1 MTISLIDS
9 QIYDILTEHTVNT
22 NPHLLENRDD
32 QIFLYPDWLGSGYKR
47 AIELRNGIYITIHN
61 YQLSQDVVND
71 CRNCNAD
78 CLEFV
83 FNLSPIYQKE
93 GKSLIKNSYHYLCG
107 VSDKGYIW
115 KENSHKQA
123 LAVDIH
129 LSPTFLKSYFD
140 ENETIISE
148 HLKSFLEGSN
158 KMEISSSQTMSSYVQ
173 TVTKQIIN
181 CPYYGMTKQL
191 YLEGKSLELI
201 ALHLETL
208 TQKSSSNLSLKKQDK
223 EAIYYAKEILVS
235 SYNDPPNLTTLAR
248 KVGLNTRKLKEGF
261 RYIFNNTVFGY
272 LREYRLQMAKN
283 LLAEEKSIT
292 VVASMVGY
300 ASPSA
305 FTIAFQ
311 KQFGVNPKTYQMT
324 NISSNNLNGGL
335 IR

>member
-1 MTISLIDS
+1 MTIRLIDS
-9 QIYDILTEHTVNT
+9 QIYDILTEHTVKT

-47 AIELRNGIYITIHN
+47 GIELRNGIYITIHN
-61 YQLSQDVVND
+61 YQLSQDIVND
-71 CRNCNAD
+71 CSNCISD

-93 GKSLIKNSYHYLCG
+93 GESLIKNPHHYLFG

-123 LAVDIH
+123 LAVDVH
-129 LSPTFLKSYFD
+129 LSPTFFKNYLDDY
-140 ENETIISE
+140 EIIIFE
-148 HLKSFLEGSN
+148 HLKPFLEGRN
-158 KMEISSSQTMSSYVQ
+158 KMEISPFQIMSSQVQ

-181 CPYYGMTKQL
+181 CPYHGITKQL
-191 YLEGKSLELI
+191 YLESKSLELI
-201 ALHLETL
+201 ALQLDAL

-223 EAIYYAKEILVS
+223 EAIYYAKEILIN

-261 RYIFNNTVFGY
+261 RYVFNNTVFGY
-272 LREYRLQMAKN
+272 LREYRLEMAKN
-283 LLAEEKSIT
+283 LLAEERAIAL
-292 VVASMVGY
+292 VASMVGY
-300 ASPSA
+300 GSPSA

-324 NISSNNLNGGL
+324 NISSSKKY
-335 IR
+335 R